1 MEIQLRVV
9 LLGVGVLILLVVAY
23 DFFKR
28 KPSLESSNNTDD
40 LPVSKKI
47 ANAEKR
53 SVPSIDEYIEKDIYA
68 ASALD
73 LATDTPAA
81 EVLEDLLLI
90 DDFQAE
96 HPTEHIITVSIM
108 SRDKYGFAG
117 DQLLNAIESADLT
130 FGRGQIFHRYEGEET
145 LFSVVNA
152 MEPGYFIVETMPQ
165 EHIPGITLILLPDQT
180 QNPVLAFDKMIRA
193 AKQIAFAVNG
203 ELMDHFKNPLTLETI
218 NQYRQEALAIVKRS

>member
-1 MEIQLRVV
+1 MEIELRVV
-9 LLGVGVLILLVVAY
+9 LLGVGLLILLVVAY

-28 KPSLESSNNTDD
+28 KPSLEKGDGRD
-40 LPVSKKI
+40 LPVNHKVATS
-47 ANAEKR
+47 EKR
-53 SVPSIDEYIEKDIYA
+53 SAPSIDEYIEKDIYET
-68 ASALD
+68 SAVD
-73 LATDTPAA
+73 LATDSPAA
-81 EVLEDLLLI
+81 EMLEEVLLI

-96 HPTEHIITVSIM
+96 HPTQHIITVSIM
-108 SRDKYGFAG
+108 SRDQYGFSG
-117 DQLLNAIESADLT
+117 DQLLNAIEAAEFT

-152 MEPGYFIVETMPQ
+152 MEPGYFIIETMPQ
-165 EHIPGITLILLPDQT
+165 EHIPGITLILLPDQVK
-180 QNPVLAFDKMIRA
+180 NPVLAFDKMIRA